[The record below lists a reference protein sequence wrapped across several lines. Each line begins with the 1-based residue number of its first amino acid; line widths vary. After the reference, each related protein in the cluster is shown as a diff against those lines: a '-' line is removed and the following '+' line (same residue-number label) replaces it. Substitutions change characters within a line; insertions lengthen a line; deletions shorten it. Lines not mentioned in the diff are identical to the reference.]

1 MLKFAI
7 TLFIGVILGFIDE
20 RLNGYS
26 IAQLIKRY
34 KQKKENEVAMEL
46 LGRYNQ
52 QDEQTQGEIISSLL
66 IPHWQD
72 LSRIIASMKEE
83 PQEELQKLFLKLHKL
98 FKQDKFPKSNWKY
111 WLARIVKNDLINK
124 KKRKNPFIPLPVEEL
139 TIAAPETNEADR
151 INPNKLKEAISKL
164 AAKQKQ
170 VVELRYLRSEGKL
183 MTYKEIADHM
193 NCSVGQV
200 HGYLDRAKE
209 NLRTHLNGPF
219 QPK

>member
-46 LGRYNQ
+46 LGRYKAS
-52 QDEQTQGEIISSLL
+52 DGHTQGEIISSLL
-66 IPHWQD
+66 LPHKED
-72 LSRIIASMKEE
+72 LSKIVAGMKED
-83 PQEELQKLFLKLHKL
+83 PQEEIQKLFLKLHHL
-98 FKQDKFPKSNWKY
+98 FSQDKFPRSNWKY
-111 WLARIVKNDLINK
+111 WLARIIKNDIINK

-139 TIAAPETNEADR
+139 SIAVPETNEPDR
-151 INPNKLKEAISKL
+151 INPNKLKEAIDKL
-164 AAKQKQ
+164 ALKQKQ
-170 VVELRYLRSEGKL
+170 VVQLRYLKSEGKL
-183 MTYKEIADHM
+183 MTYKEIADYM